1 MMKNNTVKKGLM
13 PYVIMFIF
21 IIGCLFIINNMKNKV
36 NEFTYDE
43 FNDNLKDGKIT
54 EMTITPKTRTEVY
67 QIVGK

>member
-1 MMKNNTVKKGLM
+1 MKNNTVKKGLM

-43 FNDNLKDGKIT
+43 LIT
-54 EMTITPKTRTEVY
+54 AFDKY
-67 QIVGK
+67 LDDSDDFDSYD